1 MNEGDKLMVTSV
13 RRRHECFICGE
24 DATKRH
30 TYLLPRARSNPKSAG
45 YGKDDISRCE
55 DHVEFTCDFH
65 PMFEVD
71 GYEWCGTYTYKKG
84 NGYDHMFFYWKET
97 GRQEYLLKEGEHA

>member
-55 DHVEFTCDFH
+55 DEVRFTCDEH
-65 PMFEVD
+65 DKIKHLDVP
-71 GYEWCGTYTYKKG
+71 GYEWCGTYTYGKQ
-84 NGYDHMFFYWKET
+84 YEHLFFYWKET
-97 GRQEYLLKEGEHA
+97 GREEFLLKKEPA